1 MRFSP
6 SFYRWLAGVA
16 LLAAAFSYAQT
27 TTDSGGANAGDGNS
41 NPANANTDPGNSG
54 GVFGPPPNGPRGGFG
69 GGGGRRGGR
78 RGGFGGGFGGG
89 GFGGG
94 GNNGPYVRLEGGGV
108 VNEDTVKTARE
119 TEGHSVD
126 LPTWKNTPAFSQDTF
141 TFARILFHNQPGARR
156 LGWWVDYPDA
166 DINFSFR
173 LQQFTSIKVDPNCRV
188 IRLTDPDLD
197 RYPFIYM
204 EHVEGVQLTLQ
215 ETRALH
221 AYLLTGGALMVN
233 DTWGDAA
240 AEHFMEQM
248 KLVLPERQPVE
259 LTMDHPIFHCIFNLT
274 GPMNKLQ
281 VPTMQFLNYDYDPND
296 PESKPTRP
304 RDYGWEDVHIR
315 AWLDDKQRLMVLFIN
330 NSDVSDGWERE
341 GENESYFHL
350 FSEKIA
356 YPLGINIIYY
366 MMTH

>member
-1 MRFSP
+1 MRFLP
-6 SFYRWLAGVA
+6 SFFRWVGVA
-16 LLAAAFSYAQT
+16 FLAASLALAQPPADNNT
-27 TTDSGGANAGDGNS
+27 PDPSDSS
-41 NPANANTDPGNSG
+41 NPFG
-54 GVFGPPPNGPRGGFG
+54 GGGYGGGGFG

-78 RGGFGGGFGGG
+78 RGGGGFGGG
-89 GFGGG
+89 GFGGGYGRGGFG

-126 LPTWKNTPAFSQDTF
+126 LPTWKNSPAFSEDTF
-141 TFARILFHNQPGARR
+141 TFARILFHTQPGMRP

-173 LQQFTSIKVDPNCRV
+173 LQQFTAMKVDPNCRV
-188 IRLTDPDLD
+188 IRLTDPELG

-204 EHVEGVQLTLQ
+204 EHVENMQLSLE

-221 AYLLTGGALMVN
+221 AYLLTGGALMIN
-233 DTWGDAA
+233 DTWGDEAA
-240 AEHFMEQM
+240 QHFIAEM
-248 KLVLPERQPVE
+248 KRVLPERKPVE
-259 LTMDHPIFHCIFNLT
+259 LTMSHPIFHGIFDLS
-274 GPMNKLQ
+274 GPINKLQ
-281 VPTMQFLNYDYDPND
+281 VPTMQFLNYDYNPKD

-304 RDYGWEDVHIR
+304 RDYGWENVHIR
-315 AWLDDKQRLMVLFIN
+315 AWLDDKQRIMVIFIN

-341 GENESYFHL
+341 GENETYFHL

-356 YPLGINIIYY
+356 YPLGINIVYY
-366 MMTH
+366 LMTH